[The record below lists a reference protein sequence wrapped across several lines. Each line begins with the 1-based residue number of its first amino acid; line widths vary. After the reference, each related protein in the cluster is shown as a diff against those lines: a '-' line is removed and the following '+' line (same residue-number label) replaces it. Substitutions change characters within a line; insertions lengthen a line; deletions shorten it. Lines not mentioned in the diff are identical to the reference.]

1 MANLAKEKRFVKV
14 FNMIRMAIA
23 LKDSLEM
30 GKEVVMELYY
40 RVMATYIRDFGKM
53 ECTRVGEF
61 CMKGSLVGII
71 MVNGKMEEKMGM
83 GFINFQRNIF
93 FKEIF

>member
-1 MANLAKEKRFVKV
+1 MSLQTQKKALYGTTLANYMLEDGKMANLAKEKRFVKV

-40 RVMATYIRDFGKM
+40 RVMAIYIRRRM
-53 ECTRVGEF
+53 VGYIEDN
-61 CMKGSLVGII
+61 LPWI
-71 MVNGKMEEKMGM
+71 
-83 GFINFQRNIF
+83 
-93 FKEIF
+93 